1 MNARTELSTLEASGL
16 IQIAA
21 LQPELE
27 YLFRHALVQEAAYAT
42 LLKQDRRSL
51 HRAAAEAIL
60 ALHRDH
66 QHELAGVIGMHFELA
81 GDTARAAEYL
91 VMAGEH
97 ALERFANK
105 EATAFFTRAEELS
118 DDAQAD
124 VRLRA
129 ALGGAKAGWTHNQP
143 GADIDRLERAVAAAG
158 ATDQH
163 LVAEAYFWTA
173 FLRRQRGEAPESS
186 PALKAALDRTAEIGA
201 ALSDPYTA
209 ALPRALIGAFDAFT
223 GNIRQGAR
231 EMQDALDLLVP
242 PGDPVSTTGDPV
254 ARAMLSNFLVMAYAR
269 LGEFGAAERALAR
282 AKTFAG
288 SADVIS
294 RLDVDIARS
303 AIDLERGDM
312 VGASTRSLSCAS
324 RAEDLGAYACAVA
337 ATVMFGAASL
347 ALDRPGAAKE
357 PLERGRELSLAT
369 NMAPMRTLIHGYL
382 GTARADLG
390 DLPGGVAEWDAA
402 LNNARAMRDRYG
414 EAHTLWARAR
424 AYGRQASPDW
434 SAALADVDHALEI
447 FEAMDTK
454 PSLARALHD
463 RAKALRSLRRAEEAD
478 AAEQRSS
485 ELGQQLG
492 LADMPLA

>member
-1 MNARTELSTLEASGL
+1 M
-16 IQIAA
+16 
-21 LQPELE
+21 
-27 YLFRHALVQEAAYAT
+27 
-42 LLKQDRRSL
+42 
-51 HRAAAEAIL
+51 HRAAAETIL
-60 ALHRDH
+60 TLHPDRSR
-66 QHELAGVIGMHFELA
+66 ELAGVIGMHFELA

-97 ALERFANK
+97 ALERFANR
-105 EATAFFTRAEELS
+105 EAIAFFTRAGDLS
-118 DDAQAD
+118 DDSQAE

-129 ALGGAKAGWTHNQP
+129 AIGGAKAGWTYNQP
-143 GADIDRLERAVAAAG
+143 GADIERLERGVAASG
-158 ATDQH
+158 AADQH
-163 LVAEAYFWTA
+163 LVAEASFWTA
-173 FLRRQRGEAPESS
+173 FLRRQRGETPESS

-209 ALPRALIGAFDAFT
+209 ALPKALTGAFDAFT

-242 PGDPVSTTGDPV
+242 PGDPVSMASDPV
-254 ARAMLSNFLVMAYAR
+254 ARAMLSNFLVLAYVR
-269 LGEFGAAERALAR
+269 LGEFAAAERTLAR
-282 AKTFAG
+282 AKAFAG

-303 AIDLERGDM
+303 AIDLERGDV

-337 ATVMFGAASL
+337 ATVMYGAASV
-347 ALDRPGAAKE
+347 ALDTPGAAKG
-357 PLERGRELSLAT
+357 PLERGRELSLVT
-369 NMAPMRTLIHGYL
+369 NMAPMRTLIQGYL

-402 LNNARAMRDRYG
+402 LSNARAMRDRYG
-414 EAHTLWARAR
+414 EAHTVWARAR
-424 AYGRQASPDW
+424 AYARQASPDW
-434 SAALADVDHALEI
+434 SAALADVDHALEL
-447 FEAMDTK
+447 FEAMGTK

-463 RAKALRSLRRAEEAD
+463 RAMALRALQRAEEAD

-485 ELGQQLG
+485 ELGRQLG
-492 LADMPLA
+492 LKDMPFA